1 MYKKI
6 LAVLLTVVM
15 GISMVACGDSDSKG
29 KNKDENKEASE
40 VKLADYKGLVVYED
54 DITATDEYINKQLDT
69 FLASC
74 KMQKDASKVK
84 ENDTVNIDYKGEI
97 VVEGKK
103 VAFEGGSAQKQEVVA
118 SDASSGM
125 IEGFASSMVGHKVGD
140 KYTANLKFPDNYNKS
155 TKVDGKEIDL
165 SGKDVDFTITV
176 NSVKRSYTPKKL
188 TDAVVKENAANMGYT
203 DVKNIKQLKKAIKEQ
218 YKNNEIMNIVWKDF
232 YDACEVTYSDSEVES
247 ICDYQKTAVE
257 SQYTIN
263 FDQYLEM
270 ASASE
275 DDFTEDIKNSIKS
288 ELVLR
293 KIAENEKYDIDKE
306 LESIAK
312 QNGMDVATMN
322 QYYQM
327 YYGTTMENALLMS
340 KVQEVIVKNVEIKK
354 GSNPEKE
361 TTEEATTVK

>member
-15 GISMVACGDSDSKG
+15 GISMVACGDSDSKDG
-29 KNKDENKEASE
+29 NKKASESE

-54 DITATDEYINKQLDT
+54 DITATDEYINQQLDT

-74 KMQKDASKVK
+74 KVQKDVSKVK

-103 VAFEGGSAQKQEVVA
+103 VAFEGGSAEKQEVVA
-118 SDASSGM
+118 SDTSSGM

-140 KYTANLKFPDNYNKS
+140 KYTANLKFPEDYGKS
-155 TKVDGKEIDL
+155 TKVDGKDIDL
-165 SGKDVDFTITV
+165 SGMKVDFTITV
-176 NSVKRSYTPKKL
+176 NSVKRSTTPKKL
-188 TDAVVKENAANMGYT
+188 TDAVVKENAANMGYA
-203 DVKNIKQLKKAIKEQ
+203 DVKNIKQLKKTIKEQ
-218 YKNNEIMNIVWKDF
+218 YKNNEIMNIVWQDF

-247 ICDYQKTAVE
+247 ICDAQKSAVE

-275 DDFTEDIKNSIKS
+275 DDFTESIKNSIKS

-306 LESIAK
+306 MKSMAE
-312 QNGMDVATMN
+312 QNDMDVDTMN

-327 YYGTTMENALLMS
+327 YYGTTMENAMLMS
-340 KVQEVIVKNVEIKK
+340 KVQEVIVKNAEIKK

-361 TTEEATTVK
+361 TTAEETTAAK